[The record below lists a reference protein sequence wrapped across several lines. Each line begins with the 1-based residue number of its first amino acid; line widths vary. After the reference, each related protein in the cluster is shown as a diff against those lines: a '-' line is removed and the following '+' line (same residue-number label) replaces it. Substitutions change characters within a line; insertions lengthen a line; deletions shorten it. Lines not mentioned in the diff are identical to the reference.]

1 LTFFCSAGHSLDD
14 VLMSVHDFAAR
25 SRERASMTTLY
36 DLFGVRPDVDD
47 EALKAAFR
55 EAAKANHP
63 DLHPGDPDASMR
75 FGRIGGA
82 YAILRDAEKRAAY
95 DQLLKLEREQLELE
109 REQLELERK
118 QFGSRSRRII
128 SYTMNTFVFPAI
140 AVAGLA
146 VIVLAG
152 GYTLRTDM
160 AGPDETR
167 DQLWGVQVSNLPTL
181 QSREASAANDG
192 GLAPGDAN
200 GAPALTSAGS
210 DTKVAEIVT
219 NGGPIDQA
227 GANTT
232 SGNLKNNDGIDPLD
246 QDEALPVGVAT
257 PSLIQ
262 DTAVPK
268 LFSSDAKISD
278 ENHDVETPDIKTP
291 ERSLRVTR
299 RQARSRTPFKQA
311 SLTYECILSA
321 GLVCAFPS
329 SPSSSQRK
337 RR

>member
-1 LTFFCSAGHSLDD
+1 LTFFCSVGHSLDD

-25 SRERASMTTLY
+25 SRESASMTTLY

-109 REQLELERK
+109 RK

-146 VIVLAG
+146 VVLAG

-181 QSREASAANDG
+181 QSREASVANDG

-200 GAPALTSAGS
+200 GAPALSSAGS
-210 DTKVAEIVT
+210 DTNVADIVT
-219 NGGPIDQA
+219 NGGPIDQV

-246 QDEALPVGVAT
+246 RDEALPIGAPT
-257 PSLIQ
+257 PSLKQ
-262 DTAVPK
+262 DTGVPK

-291 ERSLRVTR
+291 ERSRRVAR
-299 RQARSRTPFKQA
+299 RQALSRTPFKQA
-311 SLTYECILSA
+311 SLAYDCILSA